1 MRLFRSTAIMLLAAM
16 TIATM
21 TIATMTIAAPARA
34 TDGTPVSKED
44 MIALVKGKTVKA
56 KIRGPQGIVS
66 YTAKLHDDGLIET
79 KLDYNAARDTGQWTI
94 EDGLYCA
101 QYKKFRYGKKNCWQF
116 LETGPGEYLMK
127 GLNGASDQTV
137 KVADAE
143 TLIVRSR

>member
-1 MRLFRSTAIMLLAAM
+1 MRLIRLALIVAITFTAAAL
-16 TIATM
+16 TGPAS
-21 TIATMTIAAPARA
+21 AAE
-34 TDGTPVSKED
+34 GTPVSKED

-56 KIRGPQGIVS
+56 KIRSPQGILA

-79 KLDYNAARDTGQWTI
+79 KLDYHPARDKGKWTI

-116 LETGPGEYLMK
+116 LQTGPGEYLMK

-137 KVADAE
+137 KVADTD
-143 TLIVRSR
+143 TLIVRSK

>member
-1 MRLFRSTAIMLLAAM
+1 MRLIRLALIVALAFTATAITGPASAAE
-16 TIATM
+16 
-21 TIATMTIAAPARA
+21 
-34 TDGTPVSKED
+34 GTVVSKED

-56 KIRGPQGIVS
+56 KIRSPQGILA

-79 KLDYNAARDTGQWTI
+79 KLDYHPARDKGNWTI

-101 QYKKFRYGKKNCWQF
+101 QYTKFRYGKKNCWQF
-116 LETGPGEYLMK
+116 LQTGPGEYLMK

-137 KVADAE
+137 KVADAN